1 MSMSNYLVAS
11 LVASLLTSCSLLPS
25 SLKRTIALI
34 QYDLLGGNLNFATW
48 IEIDWHSELGCQSAS
63 VSHCI
68 VNKSWFEWGGTSVHL
83 LLLICYT
90 IQSSHLLRQKE
101 RKEKKKQQQPCSCK
115 LLDFTCLRKAGTFA
129 AWGLTAQTSEAW
141 PSDDTACE
149 LWLCLLTCRMETSG
163 VIDQLELLRE
173 VNWGVPTC
181 EGGGVSINAVK
192 VAVREIATGTASPL
206 GL

>member
-101 RKEKKKQQQPCSCK
+101 RKEKKTATTLQLQIAWFHMFEESWYICS
-115 LLDFTCLRKAGTFA
+115 LRFNSTDIRSVAFRWHSLWTVTVFA
-129 AWGLTAQTSEAW
+129 DMQNGDEWCNW
-141 PSDDTACE
+141 P
-149 LWLCLLTCRMETSG
+149 
-163 VIDQLELLRE
+163 
-173 VNWGVPTC
+173 
-181 EGGGVSINAVK
+181 
-192 VAVREIATGTASPL
+192 VRATERS
-206 GL
+206 